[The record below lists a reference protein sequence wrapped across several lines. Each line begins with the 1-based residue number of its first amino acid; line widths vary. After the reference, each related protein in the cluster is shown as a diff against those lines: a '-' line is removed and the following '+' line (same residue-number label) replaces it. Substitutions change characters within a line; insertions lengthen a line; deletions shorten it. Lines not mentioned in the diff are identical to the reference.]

1 MNKTAHQVISE
12 IALYGPS
19 EKESKLEYESSDY
32 LCLACSLTPYG
43 TVNSEVASV
52 EFATGKVSPSDNQIE
67 IVLGTVTSDAVSF
80 NITTTNS
87 DPYAV
92 FMKPSSNF
100 KGKRD
105 EEIIAYFKD
114 QIARSRLE
122 RGETQGSYT
131 QLDSSTEY
139 SIFAFGYKG
148 QSVTT
153 GLFRKDFTTETDI
166 AKITFSINVDMSWG
180 FHNIH
185 IIPNPIT
192 ALYYNE
198 IVTEE
203 TTVKESLQIIDEI
216 AKQKISSGWCRDRA
230 HFFKTYGFEGE
241 YWGSYMGRFE
251 KLEPGIYKVVVV
263 GVDAKTGEYNSV
275 VAFSE
280 PFKTEEY

>member
-192 ALYYNE
+192 ALYYYE

-216 AKQKISSGWCRDRA
+216 AKQKYRQDGAETVLISLNLWFRRRVLGQLYGTLRETRA
-230 HFFKTYGFEGE
+230 GN
-241 YWGSYMGRFE
+241 
-251 KLEPGIYKVVVV
+251 I
-263 GVDAKTGEYNSV
+263 
-275 VAFSE
+275 
-280 PFKTEEY
+280 

>member
-148 QSVTT
+148 
-153 GLFRKDFTTETDI
+153 
-166 AKITFSINVDMSWG
+166 
-180 FHNIH
+180 
-185 IIPNPIT
+185 
-192 ALYYNE
+192 
-198 IVTEE
+198 
-203 TTVKESLQIIDEI
+203 
-216 AKQKISSGWCRDRA
+216 
-230 HFFKTYGFEGE
+230 
-241 YWGSYMGRFE
+241 
-251 KLEPGIYKVVVV
+251 
-263 GVDAKTGEYNSV
+263 
-275 VAFSE
+275 
-280 PFKTEEY
+280 

>member
-192 ALYYNE
+192 ALYYYE

-216 AKQKISSGWCRDRA
+216 AKQKISSGWCRDCA